1 MGKSLADGRETSVRT
16 LLWSACRSLAA
27 VAALLCVGR
36 PASAADLGGAGST
49 FVAPVMASWAAA
61 YKAKAN
67 VDVVYQS
74 VGSGAGIEKI
84 EAGDVDF
91 GATDKPLPPEEL
103 AQHGLCQFPIVIGGV
118 APVANVPGIGAGQL
132 RFSGALLADIFLGK
146 VAAWDSAEIRALNPG
161 VTLPSLPISIVHRA
175 DGSGTTYNWTDFL
188 AKASPAWRSS
198 VGVGLSVPWPAGVG
212 GEGNAGVA
220 AQVKAMPG
228 AIGYVEYAYAVQEG
242 LAFGPVQNGYGL
254 FVAPDVESFQA
265 AAATV
270 RWLDHK
276 DFDVL
281 MTDAGGSTAYPIT
294 ATTFILMPKTP
305 HDPARASA
313 GLQFFRWAL
322 EEGEEQASDL
332 HYAALPPEVVKLVE
346 AYWKSSGLVGAA
358 ATSRPV
364 P

>member
-1 MGKSLADGRETSVRT
+1 MRK
-16 LLWSACRSLAA
+16 LLPIARRSLAA
-27 VAALLCVGR
+27 ALLYVGW
-36 PASAADLGGAGST
+36 PALAADLQGAGST
-49 FVAPVMASWAAA
+49 FVTPVMKAWARA
-61 YKAKAN
+61 YKTRVN
-67 VDVVYQS
+67 VDVAYQS

-84 EAGDVDF
+84 EAGEVDF
-91 GATDKPLPPEEL
+91 GATDKPLSPEEL
-103 AQHGLCQFPIVIGGV
+103 AGHGLCQFPIVVGGV
-118 APVANVPGIGAGQL
+118 APVANVPGIGAGEL
-132 RFSGALLADIFLGK
+132 RFSGALLADIYLGK
-146 VAAWDSAEIRALNPG
+146 VAAWDAAEVRALNP
-161 VTLPSLPISIVHRA
+161 VVVLPSLPISVVHRA

-188 AKASPAWRSS
+188 AKASLAWKSS
-198 VGVGLSVPWPAGVG
+198 VGVGLSVPWPLGVG
-212 GEGNAGVA
+212 EEGNTGVA
-220 AQVKAMPG
+220 ARVKATPG

-242 LAFGPVQNGYGL
+242 LAVGPVENGYGL

-281 MTDAGGSTAYPIT
+281 MTDAGGSTAYPI
-294 ATTFILMPKTP
+294 AAATFILMPKTP

-346 AYWKSSGLVGAA
+346 AYWKSSGLPGANP
-358 ATSRPV
+358 TPRPA